1 VGTIREFGVEG
12 VSGDIRDFTDAQL
25 DVIIDFAG
33 FGTTT
38 ASAIEAIR
46 HGGRIV
52 QIGLA
57 RETATI
63 STQAL
68 TMKEIT
74 LVGASNGEKS
84 ECDAILDL
92 IAEGK
97 IASKTVPITF
107 DQIPEYIGKL
117 GRGEVAGR
125 AVALY

>member
-1 VGTIREFGVEG
+1 
-12 VSGDIRDFTDAQL
+12 
-25 DVIIDFAG
+25 VIIDLAG

-38 ASAIEAIR
+38 ASAVDAIR
-46 HGGRIV
+46 HGGRIL

-63 STQAL
+63 STQAI

-84 ECDAILDL
+84 EAEAVLQL
-92 IAEGK
+92 IAKGK

-107 DQIPEYIGKL
+107 DDIPEYIGML
-117 GRGEVAGR
+117 IRGEVPGH